1 MNRLREIR
9 RRADLTQKEVASYI
23 GITQNTYSYWENDK
37 VNIDNESLQK
47 LANLFGVSIDYLL
60 GRETPVY
67 HADSSLKFNLDEVE
81 LQDYYPVPL
90 LGRVVAGVPIEAQEN
105 LEGYIYISFRP
116 SEEYFALRVHG
127 DSMKNVGINDKAIIV
142 CHKQETAES
151 GEIVIAMLNGEQ
163 TVKRYKLH
171 GGAVFLMPENSDY
184 LPIPVTPADD
194 FLILGKVVE
203 IRITV

>member
-1 MNRLREIR
+1 MKLCKILNISQPSLSAYEVGLYEPDTETLKKI
-9 RRADLTQKEVASYI
+9 ADYF
-23 GITQNTYSYWENDK
+23 N
-37 VNIDNESLQK
+37 
-47 LANLFGVSIDYLL
+47 VSIDYLL
-60 GRETPVY
+60 GRELPVY
-67 HADSSLKFNLDEVE
+67 HADNSLKFNLDEVE

-105 LEGYIYISFRP
+105 LEGYIYVSFRP

-151 GEIVIAMLNGEQ
+151 GEIVVAMLNGEQ